1 MGPFKKD
8 SSKFADVY
16 LASVRD
22 YNDLLATILFLKHH
36 PVVNEN
42 LLDLAISITLRI
54 RKDTSF
60 DLPNPMEVSPHNL

>member
-1 MGPFKKD
+1 MTD

-22 YNDLLATILFLKHH
+22 YNKLLATILFLKHH

-42 LLDLAISITLRI
+42 LLDLAISITLRK
-54 RKDTSF
+54 RTDTSF
-60 DLPNPMEVSPHNL
+60 DLPNPIEVSPHNL

>member
-1 MGPFKKD
+1 MTD

-42 LLDLAISITLRI
+42 LLDLAISMTLRI

-60 DLPNPMEVSPHNL
+60 DLPNPIEVSPHNL